1 MDSKNSLESSDIY
14 NLIETY
20 GSRSMSDFQS
30 RYFVVNSQVTD
41 YKRVHQALL
50 EIESRVGGRK
60 QIERNVKKTEIQKKI
75 KQRELENENDELL
88 RELILVDIEQLDYDL
103 SVYDKK
109 YRICIEELET
119 FCNIVKDLVPNKE
132 ILDFYKEHNDE
143 EERYYWILRMGKQAA
158 LDISA
163 SGRIGQGNMDSI
175 AMMPL
180 KDQEKV
186 IGVALKYNALLQNG
200 ITSIEA
206 KINKELLLSPDKI
219 NNIDTIIDKGLL
231 LNSENETV
239 QPATES

>member
-1 MDSKNSLESSDIY
+1 MDSNLETNDIY
-14 NLIETY
+14 ALVETY

-50 EIESRVGGRK
+50 EIESRIGGKK
-60 QIERNVKKTEIQKKI
+60 QIERNAKKTEIQKKI
-75 KQRELENENDELL
+75 KQREYEKEEDDLL
-88 RELILVDIEQLDYDL
+88 KELILVDIEQLDYDL
-103 SVYDKK
+103 SVYEKK

-119 FCNIVKDLVPNKE
+119 FCKIVKDLVPNKE
-132 ILDFYKEHNDE
+132 VLETYKDHNDE
-143 EERYYWILRMGKQAA
+143 EEKYYWILRMGKQAA

-180 KDQEKV
+180 CDQEKV
-186 IGVALKYNALLQNG
+186 LGVALKYNSLLQAG
-200 ITSIEA
+200 IAAIES
-206 KINKELLLSPDKI
+206 KVNKELLLEPDKI
-219 NNIDTIIDKGLL
+219 NLIDEIIQKELL